1 MSFKLYLESQ
11 REQHL
16 SDADGI
22 QMMFGTDNI
31 VAIDFNHPS
40 AVNTNVKFYDDMH
53 IPFLMGTNIRGAWAA
68 HKRYRRGKSL
78 LCYCTK
84 CGQIDCNSFI
94 RFGRSGKEF
103 SWCVQR

>member
-40 AVNTNVKFYDDMH
+40 AVNTNGKFYDDMH
-53 IPFLMGTNIRGAWAA
+53 IPFLMGTNIRG
-68 HKRYRRGKSL
+68 HGRLIKD
-78 LCYCTK
+78 
-84 CGQIDCNSFI
+84 IDEENHFYVI
-94 RFGRSGKEF
+94 APNVAK
-103 SWCVQR
+103 